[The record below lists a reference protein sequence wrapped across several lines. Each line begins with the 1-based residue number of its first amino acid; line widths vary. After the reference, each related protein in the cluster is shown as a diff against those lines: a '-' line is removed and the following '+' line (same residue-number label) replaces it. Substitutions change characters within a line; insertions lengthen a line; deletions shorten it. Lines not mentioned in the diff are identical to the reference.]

1 MGAYS
6 FTGSPVFITI
16 GANGRYNLDAFGGQ
30 GGNDGS
36 GNSGGRGAEAGGLFN
51 FTSGQVIEI
60 VVGRAGR
67 TRFIGYGGVGGGGG
81 GGGGTFVFLQ
91 TGAGTY
97 QTLLVAGGGGG
108 GYGHGGGGGLP
119 DGFPGLPGGGG
130 GGGDRSAGGSGP
142 AGTGLGGAAGGYN
155 SSNGG
160 SGGGGAGAK
169 GPGAMG
175 GGAYGGGGGGGGSSR
190 SGNFGGG
197 LSSSGSSGRSPPA
210 LGGFGGGGGGA
221 YAGGGGGG
229 GGYTGGVGSNSGAG
243 TGGTSF
249 DFGTIVAAQTLAG
262 ANAGNGSLT
271 LSLVPCYC
279 RGTLI
284 RTSRGEM
291 PVEVLAIGD
300 SVVTAS
306 GARRPIRWIGRRAY
320 SRRFLASNP
329 GAQPV
334 RIRAGAL
341 AEGVPR
347 RDLLV
352 SADHAMFL
360 DGMLVPAGCLVNGT
374 TILRDRGPERLEYYH
389 VELETHD
396 VILAE
401 GAPSETFMDDDS
413 RGLFHNAA
421 EFTALYPQQASPAW
435 FCAPRVEHGPELE
448 ALRRRLSGVGGQAMR
463 TA

>member
-30 GGNDGS
+30 GGGDTSGS
-36 GNSGGRGAEAGGLFN
+36 LGGRGAEAGGLFN

-60 VVGRAGR
+60 VVGGAGG
-67 TRFIGYGGVGGGGG
+67 TAQAGSYGGGG

-108 GYGHGGGGGLP
+108 GYI
-119 DGFPGLPGGGG
+119 
-130 GGGDRSAGGSGP
+130 SAGGSGTVGP

-155 SSNGG
+155 F

-175 GGAYGGGGGGGGSSR
+175 GGQFNGGGGSSR
-190 SGNFGGG
+190 SGNFVGGSSTSG
-197 LSSSGSSGRSPPA
+197 LSGRASGV
-210 LGGFGGGGGGA
+210 GGFGGGGGGA
-221 YAGGGGGG
+221 YGGGGGGGG
-229 GGYTGGVGSNSGAG
+229 GGYTGGVGSYTGAG

-401 GAPSETFMDDDS
+401 GAPSETFVDDDS